1 MKFKVNRDHFSN
13 GLAQVLN
20 VVGTRPTMPV
30 LNNVLIEAEGDHL
43 DLTTTNLDLGIRCR
57 IKASVGQPGSITLPV
72 RRLASIVREL
82 PNSDVQVEA
91 SPNHQVRIACGGSN
105 FRIMGIPRDD
115 FPPLPEFADEHS
127 FTLEQN
133 VLGQMLAS
141 VAYAQSADES
151 RYFLNGVYFHFH
163 DGRLTLVA
171 TDGRRLAKVDREM
184 DLGAS
189 SGGSLI
195 LPAKTV
201 AELTRLL
208 SKEEKF
214 TVSLS
219 FNERRVAFQIEV
231 ADEASGL
238 VDRVQLISKVVEG
251 NYPNYQQV
259 IPKEV
264 HQRVKVERE
273 LLQQCVHRA
282 ALVTSD
288 KSNSVKVKL
297 SNNLLEITASSPDFG
312 EAHESLAV
320 DYSGPDLQVA
330 FNPAF
335 VLDPL
340 RALTKDEIVFEL
352 KDELS
357 PGVFKTDGSFLC
369 VIMPVRL

>member
-30 LNNVLIEAEGDHL
+30 LSNVLIEAEDDHL

-57 IKASVGQPGSITLPV
+57 IKATIQQSGSVTLPV

-82 PNSDVQVEA
+82 PSLDVQVES
-91 SPNHQVRIACGGSN
+91 SPNHQVKLTSGGSN
-105 FRIMGIPRDD
+105 FRIMGIPKDD
-115 FPPLPEFADEHS
+115 FPPLPEFADEHT
-127 FTLEQN
+127 FTFEQS
-133 VLGQMLAS
+133 VLNQMVSS
-141 VAYAQSADES
+141 VSYAQSQDES
-151 RYFLNGVYFHFH
+151 RHFLNGVFFDFS
-163 DGRLTLVA
+163 DGKLSLVA
-171 TDGRRLAKVDREM
+171 TDGRRLALVHREM
-184 DLGAS
+184 DFGGNE
-189 SGGSLI
+189 GGSLI

-201 AELTRLL
+201 SELQRLL
-208 SKEEKF
+208 TKDEKF
-214 TVSLS
+214 SIS
-219 FNERRVAFQIEV
+219 IAFNDRRVAFHIEV

-238 VDRVQLISKVVEG
+238 IDKVQLISKVVEG

-273 LLQQCVHRA
+273 LFLQCIHRA

-288 KSNSVKVKL
+288 KSNSVKIKL
-297 SNNLLEITASSPDFG
+297 SNNLLEITAASPDFG

-335 VLDPL
+335 VMDPL
-340 RALTKDEIVFEL
+340 RALSKDQVVFEL
-352 KDELS
+352 KDEVS
-357 PGVFKTDGSFLC
+357 PGVFKTDGNFLC
-369 VIMPVRL
+369 VIMPVRV

>member
-30 LNNVLIEAEGDHL
+30 LSNVLIEADGDHL

-57 IKASVGQPGSITLPV
+57 IKATVNQSGSVTLPV

-82 PNSDVQVEA
+82 PSHDVQVEA
-91 SPNHQVRIACGGSN
+91 SANHQVKIASGGSN

-115 FPPLPEFADEHS
+115 FPPLPEFANETA
-127 FTLEQN
+127 FTLEQA

-141 VAYAQSADES
+141 VSYAQSADES

-163 DGRLTLVA
+163 DGKLSLVA
-171 TDGRRLAKVDREM
+171 TDGRRLALTHREM
-184 DLGAS
+184 DFGGS
-189 SGGSLI
+189 TGGSLI

-201 AELTRLL
+201 AELVRLL
-208 SKEEKF
+208 SKTEKF
-214 TVSLS
+214 AITLA
-219 FNERRVAFQIEV
+219 FNDRRVAFRIKV

-238 VDRVQLISKVVEG
+238 IDEVHLISKVVEG

-273 LLQQCVHRA
+273 LFLQCIHRA

-288 KSNSVKVKL
+288 KSNSVKMKL
-297 SNNLLEITASSPDFG
+297 SNNLLEITAASPDFG

-320 DYSGPDLQVA
+320 DYSGPDIQVA

-335 VLDPL
+335 LMDPL
-340 RALTKDEIVFEL
+340 RALTKDQITFEL
-352 KDELS
+352 KDEVS
-357 PGVFKTDGSFLC
+357 PGVFKTDGNFLC

>member
-30 LNNVLIEAEGDHL
+30 LSNVLIEAEGDHL

-57 IKASVGQPGSITLPV
+57 IKASVSQTGSITLPV

-82 PNSDVQVEA
+82 PSLDVQVDAGSNNQVKIA
-91 SPNHQVRIACGGSN
+91 SGGSN

-127 FTLEQN
+127 FTLEQG
-133 VLGQMLAS
+133 VLGQMLGS
-141 VAYAQSADES
+141 VSYAQSADES

-163 DGRLTLVA
+163 DGKLTLVA

-184 DLGAS
+184 DFGGAA
-189 SGGSLI
+189 GGSLI

-201 AELTRLL
+201 AELARLL

-214 TVSLS
+214 TVSLA
-219 FNERRVAFQIEV
+219 FNDRRVAFRIEV

-238 VDRVQLISKVVEG
+238 IDQVQLISKVVEG

-273 LLQQCVHRA
+273 LFLQCVHRA

-297 SNNLLEITASSPDFG
+297 SNNLLEITAASPDFG

-320 DYSGPDLQVA
+320 EYDGPDIQVA
-330 FNPAF
+330 FNPGF
-335 VLDPL
+335 IMDPL
-340 RALTKDEIVFEL
+340 RAVTKDQLSFEL
-352 KDELS
+352 KDEVS

>member
-20 VVGTRPTMPV
+20 VVGARPTMPV
-30 LNNVLIEAEGDHL
+30 LSNVLIEAEGDHL

-57 IKASVGQPGSITLPV
+57 IKASVGQAGSITLPV

-82 PNSDVQVEA
+82 PSHDVQVDAGANQHVKIA
-91 SPNHQVRIACGGSN
+91 SGGSN
-105 FRIMGIPRDD
+105 FRIVGIARDD
-115 FPPLPEFADEHS
+115 FPPLPEFSDERT
-127 FTLEQN
+127 FTLEQAAL
-133 VLGQMLAS
+133 VEMLGS

-151 RYFLNGVYFHFH
+151 RYFLNGVYFHFN
-163 DGRLTLVA
+163 DGRLSLVA
-171 TDGRRLAKVDREM
+171 TDGRRLAVVHREM
-184 DLGAS
+184 EAAAGA
-189 SGGSLI
+189 GGSLI

-201 AELTRLL
+201 AELARLL
-208 SKEEKF
+208 SKEEKR

-219 FNERRVAFQIEV
+219 FNERRVAFRIEV

-238 VDRVQLISKVVEG
+238 IDQVHLVSKVVEG

-259 IPKEV
+259 IPKDV
-264 HQRVKVERE
+264 HQRVKLERE
-273 LLQQCVHRA
+273 HFLQCVHRA

-288 KSNSVKVKL
+288 KSNSVKFKL
-297 SNNLLEITASSPDFG
+297 SGNLLEITASSPDFG

-330 FNPAF
+330 FNPGF
-335 VLDPL
+335 LMDPL
-340 RALTKDEIVFEL
+340 KALVRDEIHFEL
-352 KDELS
+352 KDEVS
-357 PGVFKTDGSFLC
+357 PGVIKTDGNFLC

>member
-1 MKFKVNRDHFSN
+1 MKFKVNRDHFTN

-20 VVGTRPTMPV
+20 VVGSRPTMPV
-30 LNNVLIEAEGDHL
+30 LSNVLIEAEGDHL

-57 IKASVGQPGSITLPV
+57 VKASVGQAGAVTLPV
-72 RRLASIVREL
+72 RRLAGIVREL
-82 PNSDVQVEA
+82 PSLDVQVEV
-91 SPNHQVRIACGGSN
+91 SPNHQVKLTSGGSN

-115 FPPLPEFADEHS
+115 FPPLPEFTDEQV

-133 VLGQMLAS
+133 TLGQMLAS
-141 VAYAQSADES
+141 VAYAQSQDES
-151 RYFLNGVYFHFH
+151 RYFLNGVYFHFS
-163 DGRLTLVA
+163 DGKLTLVA
-171 TDGRRLAKVDREM
+171 TDGRRLALTHEPLDFGGK
-184 DLGAS
+184 

-201 AELTRLL
+201 AEISRLL
-208 SKEEKF
+208 TKAEKF
-214 TVSLS
+214 TVALA
-219 FNERRVAFQIEV
+219 FNERRVAFRMEV

-238 VDRVQLISKVVEG
+238 TDKIHLISKVVEG

-273 LLQQCVHRA
+273 LFLQCIHRA

-288 KSNSVKVKL
+288 KSNSVKIKL
-297 SNNLLEITASSPDFG
+297 STNLLEITAASPDFG

-320 DYSGPDLQVA
+320 EYSGPDLQVA
-330 FNPAF
+330 FNPGF
-335 VLDPL
+335 VMDPL
-340 RALTKDEIVFEL
+340 RALTKDQIVFEL
-352 KDELS
+352 KDEVS
-357 PGVFKTDGSFLC
+357 PGVFKTDGNFLC